1 MLALAL
7 LPRPAIATV
16 GLGLGAADRVLVIAP
31 HPDDETVAAGGLVH
45 QLTAAGAA
53 VSVVYLTYGDGW
65 DWAAEVASGDRTP
78 TDADYVALGRLR
90 HQEALVAGAALG
102 VPINALTFLGFPD
115 GGLDRLWS
123 GDWNGAPVPSP
134 HTRAVTVP
142 YNDALSPG
150 ALYTGESIV
159 RLLVRVLTTAHPTTV
174 LVPHPGDAHPDHA
187 SAPRFLAV
195 ALKRLRGQ
203 GILPRKVR
211 VWHYLV
217 HHPTWPVAAT
227 VPHEPMIPPT
237 RAQVPATRWTVVPLD
252 DADLAAKTA
261 ALDAHHTQLASS
273 PNFLRNFLRRT
284 ELFGRVQSK
293 VLLGFAAGH

>member
-7 LPRPAIATV
+7 LPRLASAAP
-16 GLGLGAADRVLVIAP
+16 GLGLGKDDRVLVIAP

-45 QLTAAGAA
+45 QLTAGGVTVA
-53 VSVVYLTYGDGW
+53 VVFLTYGDGW
-65 DWAAEVASGDRTP
+65 DWAAEVASGDQTP

-90 HQEALVAGAALG
+90 HLEALGAGAALG
-102 VPINALTFLGFPD
+102 VPIGAITFVGFPD

-150 ALYTGESIV
+150 ALYTGESVI
-159 RLLVRVLTTAHPTTV
+159 RLLTRVLTTVRPTTV
-174 LVPHPGDAHPDHA
+174 LVPHPADVHPDHA
-187 SAPRFLAV
+187 AAPRFLAV

-203 GILPRKVR
+203 GVLPRKAR

-217 HHPTWPVAAT
+217 HHPTWPVSAV
-227 VPHEPMIPPT
+227 VPQEPMVPPT
-237 RAQVPATRWTVVPLD
+237 RKQVPATRWTAVSLD

-261 ALDAHHTQLASS
+261 ALEAHRTQLASS
-273 PNFLRNFLRRT
+273 PGFLRNFLRRT
-284 ELFGRVQSK
+284 ELFARVQSK
-293 VLLGFAAGH
+293 VMLGFGAAH